1 MPTSKTHG
9 HIHQK
14 FQRWES
20 FVLIVNPL
28 CQAPFAYHFRL
39 KDNCV
44 HTICVCAIKRCVGV
58 IIGLQMYYN
67 PFQEKR
73 LDSEGVKMPS
83 LRKMP
88 QFKRKDGSNSR
99 RELKKKTFLVRW
111 FFRERWTLN
120 FQVPFF
126 PSWQIK
132 NILDLRSSS
141 FFQHLFRPWVVFQ
154 HIFVIEQDSWWSV
167 FAPEVKKSA
176 ENDKNKKSA
185 KTQKHEL
192 ISFFPDA
199 HSWYSTFS
207 KATAKNRNQWR
218 QATLDRKTHLLL
230 AALQESFPIKPHF
243 TPCAREVALS
253 SLRTSFH
260 KMASPSY
267 FCNGS
272 RGQ

>member
-1 MPTSKTHG
+1 MNLEFSSPVFSQLTDKEYPGSEKFFFLPTFISPLSCFSTHFCYWARLVM
-9 HIHQK
+9 K
-14 FQRWES
+14 C
-20 FVLIVNPL
+20 L
-28 CQAPFAYHFRL
+28 CTR
-39 KDNCV
+39 
-44 HTICVCAIKRCVGV
+44 
-58 IIGLQMYYN
+58 
-67 PFQEKR
+67 
-73 LDSEGVKMPS
+73 SE
-83 LRKMP
+83 
-88 QFKRKDGSNSR
+88 
-99 RELKKKTFLVRW
+99 
-111 FFRERWTLN
+111 
-120 FQVPFF
+120 
-126 PSWQIK
+126 
-132 NILDLRSSS
+132 
-141 FFQHLFRPWVVFQ
+141 
-154 HIFVIEQDSWWSV
+154 
-167 FAPEVKKSA
+167 KSA